1 MDSSSGSD
9 LEVEVRSGPAPR
21 KEDVGPIAS
30 GRECQAAVAE
40 DAATEIEFVDLKG
53 NEIKMPKRVLEVLEK
68 AADFKEFRAK
78 RKFRY
83 LHLFSG
89 DPDVLGEAVMEEG
102 ARNQI
107 WVESVGL
114 DRKSNDE
121 IDLHEI
127 NTILKWKKEIEEDQW
142 DGIHSGWPCGSFSMA
157 RWKPGGPPPVR
168 SRDEIYGLGSNNARQ
183 QQEADRGTLAATR
196 SVALMKLQCQRA
208 DARGAPRVATGENP
222 PGTDGIEGSAWI
234 LPEVEME
241 AEEATRFGGSG
252 QVGGKLGEEGMAD
265 MRRICKC
272 PNWVKRQPLIGKE
285 LTEPAGQYPKKLVEL
300 AARKIIMAFK
310 KTLNL
315 EWWRYQMATK
325 KASVTELH
333 KSWLKNE
340 DKKRKIAELSPMLL
354 KEDGSRPQVPTSSSK
369 IPKKEVKDRQ
379 DDFFLGG
386 MRNPARA
393 VSKMHRLSK
402 TGMVIRRA
410 WEKFWDW
417 REVDAIKLAED
428 YGTQEAKF
436 DENVLT
442 DWREEILLA
451 LKATGEEEGVRL
463 KDNFMF
469 KSPLE
474 SRVWKAWIDTSGDP
488 DTALKDWIEE
498 GVPLGMNKVIPAAT
512 ESFRQQWEKREERLT
527 KHQS

>member
-252 QVGGKLGEEGMAD
+252 QVGRKAGRGRYGRYEENLQVPELGEAPTTDWEGTH
-265 MRRICKC
+265 RTC
-272 PNWVKRQPLIGKE
+272 G
-285 LTEPAGQYPKKLVEL
+285 T
-300 AARKIIMAFK
+300 
-310 KTLNL
+310 
-315 EWWRYQMATK
+315 
-325 KASVTELH
+325 
-333 KSWLKNE
+333 
-340 DKKRKIAELSPMLL
+340 
-354 KEDGSRPQVPTSSSK
+354 
-369 IPKKEVKDRQ
+369 IP
-379 DDFFLGG
+379 
-386 MRNPARA
+386 
-393 VSKMHRLSK
+393 
-402 TGMVIRRA
+402 
-410 WEKFWDW
+410 
-417 REVDAIKLAED
+417 
-428 YGTQEAKF
+428 QEAGGTGGEK
-436 DENVLT
+436 DHHGVQENFEL
-442 DWREEILLA
+442 
-451 LKATGEEEGVRL
+451 GVVAIS
-463 KDNFMF
+463 DGHQ
-469 KSPLE
+469 E
-474 SRVWKAWIDTSGDP
+474 SQRD
-488 DTALKDWIEE
+488 
-498 GVPLGMNKVIPAAT
+498 
-512 ESFRQQWEKREERLT
+512 
-527 KHQS
+527 